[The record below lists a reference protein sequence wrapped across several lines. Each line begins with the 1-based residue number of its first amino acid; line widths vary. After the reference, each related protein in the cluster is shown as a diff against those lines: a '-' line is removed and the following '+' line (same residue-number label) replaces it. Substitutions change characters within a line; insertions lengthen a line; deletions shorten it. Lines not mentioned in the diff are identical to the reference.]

1 MLKKDNFYLGFI
13 AAIVMFFVIYS
24 LLNLFTD
31 FSYFS
36 RDRDALWVY
45 MLSIIPTLLLSRF
58 MLVKWEMEKTGR
70 GMMFVSLLGVLYIMY
85 WVLK

>member
-1 MLKKDNFYLGFI
+1 MLKKDNFYIGFI
-13 AAIVMFFVIYS
+13 AAIVIFFVIYS

-36 RDRDALWVY
+36 QDCDSLWVY
-45 MLSIIPTLLLSRF
+45 ILSIIPSLLLSRF
-58 MLVKWEMEKTGR
+58 MLVKWNLEKTGR
-70 GMMFVSLLGVLYIMY
+70 GMMFFSLLGILFVMY

>member
-1 MLKKDNFYLGFI
+1 MLKKDNFYLGVI
-13 AAIVMFFVIYS
+13 AAILMFFILYS

-36 RDRDALWVY
+36 RDRDSLWVY
-45 MLSIIPTLLLSRF
+45 MLSIIPSLLVSRF
-58 MLVKWEMEKTGR
+58 MLVKWDMEKTGR
-70 GMMFVSLLGVLYIMY
+70 GMMFVSLLGVLFTMF

>member
-1 MLKKDNFYLGFI
+1 MLKKDNFYIGFI
-13 AAIVMFFVIYS
+13 AAIVMFFIIYS

-36 RDRDALWVY
+36 QNRDSLWVY
-45 MLSIIPTLLLSRF
+45 ILSIMPSLLLSRF
-58 MLVKWEMEKTGR
+58 MLVKWNVEKTGR
-70 GMMFVSLLGVLYIMY
+70 GMMFFSLLGILFVMY

>member
-1 MLKKDNFYLGFI
+1 MLKKDDFYIGFI
-13 AAIVMFFVIYS
+13 AAIVMFFIIYS

-70 GMMFVSLLGVLYIMY
+70 GMMFVSLLGVLFIMY

>member
-70 GMMFVSLLGVLYIMY
+70 GMMFVSLLGVLFIMY

>member
-36 RDRDALWVY
+36 RDRDSLWVY
-45 MLSIIPTLLLSRF
+45 MLSIIPTMLLSRF
-58 MLVKWEMEKTGR
+58 LLVKWGMEKTGR
-70 GMMFVSLLGVLYIMY
+70 GMMFVSLLGVLFIMY

>member
-1 MLKKDNFYLGFI
+1 MLKKNSFYFGFI

-24 LLNLFTD
+24 LLNLLTD

-36 RDRDALWVY
+36 QDRDSLWVY
-45 MLSIIPTLLLSRF
+45 MLSITPSLLLSRF
-58 MLVKWEMEKTGR
+58 MLVKWDLEKTGR
-70 GMMFVSLLGVLYIMY
+70 GMMFFSLLGILFVMY

>member
-31 FSYFS
+31 FLYFS

-70 GMMFVSLLGVLYIMY
+70 GMMFVSLLGVLFIMY

>member
-13 AAIVMFFVIYS
+13 AAIVIFFVIYS

-36 RDRDALWVY
+36 RDRDSLWVY

-70 GMMFVSLLGVLYIMY
+70 GMMFVSLLGVLFIMY

>member
-1 MLKKDNFYLGFI
+1 MLKKDDFYIGFI
-13 AAIVMFFVIYS
+13 AAIVMFFIIYS

-36 RDRDALWVY
+36 QNRDSLWVY
-45 MLSIIPTLLLSRF
+45 ILSIMPSLLLSRF
-58 MLVKWEMEKTGR
+58 MLVKWNMEKTGR
-70 GMMFVSLLGVLYIMY
+70 GMMFFSLLGILFVMY

>member
-1 MLKKDNFYLGFI
+1 MLKKDNFYLGVI
-13 AAIVMFFVIYS
+13 AAILMFFILYS

-36 RDRDALWVY
+36 RDRDSLWVY
-45 MLSIIPTLLLSRF
+45 MLSIIPSLLLSRF
-58 MLVKWEMEKTGR
+58 MLVKWGMEKAGK
-70 GMMFVSLLGVLYIMY
+70 GMMLVSLLGVLFIMF

>member
-1 MLKKDNFYLGFI
+1 MLKKDSFYLGFI

-70 GMMFVSLLGVLYIMY
+70 GMMFVSLLGVLFIMY